1 MKLIRKINAIL
12 ICAIISL
19 ILVPVII
26 IALPICII
34 VELAMFVR
42 ELCSDDS
49 FYHNAWYSFVYKS
62 VGFVKEVYRKMME
75 DVNP

>member
-19 ILVPVII
+19 ILVPVVI
-26 IALPICII
+26 IALPICTIA
-34 VELAMFVR
+34 ELATFIR
-42 ELCSDDS
+42 ELFSDDS

-62 VGFVKEVYRKMME
+62 VGFVKEVYRKMMD
-75 DVNP
+75 DVRP